1 MIKIISECNSNI
13 DNDDNDGNERG
24 NTIKT
29 QFQLCSHKVVWWNF
43 GIYAECLWHSSD

>member
-1 MIKIISECNSNI
+1 MKNCEKKMCFSNMIKIICECNSNI

-29 QFQLCSHKVVWWNF
+29 QFQLCNHKVV
-43 GIYAECLWHSSD
+43 